1 MEVVMIL
8 KKMNAIISL
17 LLVTACLAHVGAELV
32 FILSK
37 GKYMS
42 HFGMGIMSD
51 IVMGTAMTHVL
62 ITVIIFFFHDSKLKI
77 RYPGTNVRTLLQ
89 RISGVLMLVFLFL
102 HIGTGDRLASQADS
116 GTGYYLLNYVSMALF
131 FAMVFLHISVSFS
144 NALVTLGAVESMEK
158 KKTIDRIVWVISGL
172 FFLASTVIVIY
183 GYCTMIGG
191 EGV

>member
-1 MEVVMIL
+1 
-8 KKMNAIISL
+8 
-17 LLVTACLAHVGAELV
+17 
-32 FILSK
+32 
-37 GKYMS
+37 MS

-77 RYPGTNVRTLLQ
+77 RYPGRNVRTLLQ

-158 KKTIDRIVWVISGL
+158 KRTIDRIVWVISGL